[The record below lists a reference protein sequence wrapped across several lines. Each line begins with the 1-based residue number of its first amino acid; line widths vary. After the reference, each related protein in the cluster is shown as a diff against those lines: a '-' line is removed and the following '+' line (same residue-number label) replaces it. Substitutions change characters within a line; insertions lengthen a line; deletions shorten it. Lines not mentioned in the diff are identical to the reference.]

1 MTKLWAGVW
10 GCPAVSTAVPAA
22 LYRVIVASWSGCTE
36 IPGGGKGP
44 QGVNR
49 VRDQRPDDVVLVVV
63 V

>member
-1 MTKLWAGVW
+1 
-10 GCPAVSTAVPAA
+10 VSTAVPAA